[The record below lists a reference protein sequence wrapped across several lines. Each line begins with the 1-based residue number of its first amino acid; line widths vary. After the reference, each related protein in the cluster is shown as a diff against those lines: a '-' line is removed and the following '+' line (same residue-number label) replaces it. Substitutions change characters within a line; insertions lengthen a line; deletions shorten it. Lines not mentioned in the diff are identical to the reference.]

1 VTSSC
6 SPSFNMT
13 TEEQARRAARSRD
26 TRIKGLP
33 HDLFKIVSFRNGPL
47 GVKPL
52 VSTSR
57 ILGARRERA
66 SWRRSERGARD
77 AFSAVV
83 AADFLLPS
91 VVSAKPPHDAI
102 CGRPRWQALF

>member
-1 VTSSC
+1 
-6 SPSFNMT
+6 MET
-13 TEEQARRAARSRD
+13 TVERRGANLTRLVLVQAVEAGVIAN
-26 TRIKGLP
+26 LP
-33 HDLFKIVSFRNGPL
+33 KIVRFRNGPL

-66 SWRRSERGARD
+66 SWRRSERGARN

-83 AADFLLPS
+83 AAGFLLPS
-91 VVSAKPPHDAI
+91 VVSAKPPHHAI
-102 CGRPRWQALF
+102 RGNSEPI